1 MLRFPRPYP
10 AALAATLC
18 SVLAF
23 TLLAP
28 APARAAELAVQGK
41 SVVGKLKPMERKP
54 EAEINPASDEGL
66 LALQRFKLP
75 PGLTVSLWAAEPML
89 ANPVAFNFDEKGR
102 AFVAETYRYR
112 SSVLDI
118 RDYMWILED
127 ELANRTQDDFRAM
140 ITRRF
145 GPEGVAELSK
155 ETERVRLIEDR
166 AGTGTADTSTLY
178 AEGFNTA
185 IDGIASGVLP
195 HQGTVYFTNIPSLTA
210 LTGTNKAETRKD
222 LSTGYGVRFN
232 FTGHDMHGLI
242 VGPDGKL
249 YYSIGDRGAHVPTP
263 TGALA
268 APDYGAVFRCDLDG
282 SNVELFATGLRNPQ
296 DLLFNEVGDLFTGDN
311 DCDHGDMERLVH
323 VVEGGDSGWRVG
335 YQHAPMGNAGSWNRE
350 RIWLPRFPGQ
360 AANHLAPLAN
370 LEDGPSGITYY
381 PGTGLNESFRGSLFI
396 TTFVGN
402 VSRSGIFTYK
412 LKPNGATYAVDT
424 AQRFLGGALPTDVK
438 FGPDG
443 RLYWSDWADGWP
455 KSKRGRIYAVSD
467 PARANDPIIA
477 ETKKLI
483 AADHTKTSA
492 AELAALLGH
501 ADMRV
506 RRAAQF
512 ELAARGPAGL
522 TTLAQVAA
530 NTDNAPYARLHAIWG
545 LGQLVKVDRKLALD
559 PLRALVK
566 DADAEVR
573 AQAIKVL
580 GDHKTVDQ
588 FDVFLAALKDDS
600 SRVKFFAA
608 QSLSKIGRP
617 KYIPQVLEAL
627 RVNNNQDAYLRHALV
642 SALVACSQS
651 TESMGPGVLGV
662 TLRGPGELLLPFF
675 NDESPAARLGIV
687 LALRRANSPAIS
699 KFLADSDPYIV
710 REAALAIN
718 DADPSVDRE
727 LSRVVNGAT
736 IDAALPALAAFVAKP
751 VADEAVMLRALN
763 AAFRLGSPAHATALA
778 AYAARADAPTL
789 LRAEAI
795 THLSL
800 WPAPP
805 QRDRIVGNYRPFIQ
819 TTRDPQIAAAALA
832 PVLAGLLT
840 VDTPE
845 KLQTA
850 TLKAAEKLNLTS
862 AADPLFA
869 IVKDVAQSPA
879 ARAAALNALKHFN
892 DPRLAEAVTTAGASN
907 SADLRG
913 AALPLIAGLSPDRAA
928 PVIKNLVTN
937 GDIEEKRTA
946 LAALAVLKHP
956 EADALMVAQLDL
968 LAAGKIAPAVQLEL
982 IEAAAARA
990 TPAVQ
995 AALAARD
1002 ATLAKNPDPLAPF
1015 LVSLRGGDAKAGAEI
1030 FNNQPVMACV
1040 KCHAIGGQGGVAGPE
1055 LGDMGSKY
1063 TREYLLESII
1073 KPNAHIAPGFD
1084 TVVVTLKKGGVKV
1097 GTIRAET
1104 ATTLTLNPTEGA
1116 PFDLAIADI
1125 AKRDTAPSSMPEI
1138 YGAILTKAELRNV
1151 VEFMVRQRAKPP
1163 VVGQEI
1169 PRALRDT
1176 RADYEKRAA
1185 EKSAQ

>member
-1 MLRFPRPYP
+1 MFRSPRFHP
-10 AALAATLC
+10 AAFAATFLTA
-18 SVLAF
+18 LAF
-23 TLLAP
+23 AT
-28 APARAAELAVQGK
+28 PARAAELVVQGK

-54 EAEINPASDEGL
+54 EADINPASDEGL

-140 ITRRF
+140 ILRRF

-155 ETERVRLIEDR
+155 ETERVRLVEDR

-195 HQGTVYFTNIPSLTA
+195 HNGTVYFTNIPSLTA

-370 LEDGPSGITYY
+370 LQDGPSGITYY
-381 PGTGLNESFRGSLFI
+381 PGTGLNDSFRGSLFI

-402 VSRSGIFTYK
+402 VARSGIFTYK

-467 PARANDPIIA
+467 PAHANDPIIA

-483 AADHTKTSA
+483 AADHTETSV

-501 ADMRV
+501 ADARV

-522 TTLAQVAA
+522 AA
-530 NTDNAPYARLHAIWG
+530 LTKIASEVGPVSDLPSAPKSYARLHAIWG
-545 LGQLVKVDRKLALD
+545 LGQLAAKD
-559 PLRALVK
+559 PKNHAIAVHSTARALLR
-566 DADAEVR
+566 DSDAEVR
-573 AQAIKVL
+573 AQSAKLL
-580 GDHKTVDQ
+580 GDLRVTKVTGEVPTSPA
-588 FDVFLAALKDDS
+588 LAPLVTSPDLPLLVNALTDAS
-600 SRVKFFAA
+600 PRVKFFAA
-608 QSLSKIGRP
+608 QSLGKLRRADATP
-617 KYIPQVLEAL
+617 AL
-627 RVNNNQDAYLRHALV
+627 LAALKANHDTDAYLRHALV
-642 SALVACSQS
+642 MGLVGSNDRAALTAAI
-651 TESMGPGVLGV
+651 T
-662 TLRGPGELLLPFF
+662 
-675 NDESPAARLGIV
+675 DASPAARLGV
-687 LALRRANSPAIS
+687 LLALRRLGSADIA
-699 KFLADSDPYIV
+699 KFLTDSDPYLV

-718 DADPSVDRE
+718 DAP
-727 LSRVVNGAT
+727 
-736 IDAALPALAAFVAKP
+736 IDAATPALAAFLQKP
-751 VADEAVMLRALN
+751 VADESVMLRAIN
-763 AAFRLGSPAHATALA
+763 ATFRLGQPAHATALA
-778 AYAARADAPTL
+778 AYAARPDAPAL
-789 LRAEAI
+789 LRAEAL
-795 THLSL
+795 TQLSL
-800 WPAPP
+800 WAEPP
-805 QRDRIVGNYRPFIQ
+805 PRDRIVGNYRPFDQ
-819 TTRDPQIAAAALA
+819 KTRDPEVAAAALT
-832 PVLAGLLT
+832 PVLTALLA
-840 VDTPE
+840 VDAPE
-845 KLQTA
+845 RIQTA
-850 TLKAAEKLNLTS
+850 ALKAAEKLKLTS
-862 AADPLFA
+862 AADTLYA
-869 IVKDVAQSPA
+869 IVGDVAQSPA

-892 DPRLAEAVTTAGASN
+892 DPRLAEAVKTASESN
-907 SADLRG
+907 TADLRG
-913 AALPLIAGLSPDRAA
+913 AALPLIAGLSPDIAA
-928 PVIKNLVTN
+928 PVIKNLVIN
-937 GDIEEKRTA
+937 GDTEEKRTA

-956 EADALMVAQLDL
+956 EADALMLAQLDL
-968 LAAGKIAPAVQLEL
+968 LAAGKIAGPVQLEL
-982 IEAAAARA
+982 IEAATARA
-990 TPAVQ
+990 TPAVL
-995 AALAARD
+995 AALAKRD
-1002 ATLAKNPDPLAPF
+1002 ELLAKNPDPLAPF
-1015 LVSLRGGDAKAGAEI
+1015 LVSLRGGDAKAGSEI
-1030 FNNQPVMACV
+1030 FYNQPVMACV
-1040 KCHAIGGQGGVAGPE
+1040 KCHALAGAGGVAGPE
-1055 LGDMGSKY
+1055 LDDMGSKY

-1097 GTIRAET
+1097 GTIRTET

-1116 PFDLAIADI
+1116 PFDIAIADI

-1138 YGAILTKAELRNV
+1138 YGAILTKSELRDV

-1163 VVGQEI
+1163 AVGQEI

-1176 RADYEKRAA
+1176 RAEYEKRAA
-1185 EKSAQ
+1185 ERSGQ

>member
-1 MLRFPRPYP
+1 MLRLPHPHP

-18 SVLAF
+18 TALAF
-23 TLLAP
+23 VLLCP
-28 APARAAELAVQGK
+28 APALAAELAVQGK

-54 EAEINPASDEGL
+54 EAEINSASDEGL

-102 AFVAETYRYR
+102 AFVAETHRYR

-140 ITRRF
+140 IIRRF

-155 ETERVRLIEDR
+155 ETERVRLVEDR

-210 LTGTNKAETRKD
+210 LTGAQKAETRKD

-381 PGTGLNESFRGSLFI
+381 PGTGLNESFRGALFI

-402 VSRSGIFTYK
+402 VARSGIFTYK

-483 AADHTKTSA
+483 AADHTKTST

-501 ADMRV
+501 ADARV

-522 TTLAQVAA
+522 TTLAHVAA

-545 LGQLVKVDRKLALD
+545 LGQLAAKNPAALTPLTTLATD
-559 PLRALVK
+559 PT
-566 DADAEVR
+566 DAEIR
-573 AQAIKVL
+573 AQSVKLL
-580 GDHKTVDQ
+580 GDRRVASA
-588 FDVFLAALKDDS
+588 FPLLVNALTDAS
-600 SRVKFFAA
+600 PRVKFFAA
-608 QSLSKIGRP
+608 QSLGKLRRADA
-617 KYIPQVLEAL
+617 IPALLAAL
-627 RVNNNQDAYLRHALV
+627 RANADTDAYLRHALV
-642 SALVACSQS
+642 MGLVGSNNLAALNAAI
-651 TESMGPGVLGV
+651 
-662 TLRGPGELLLPFF
+662 R
-675 NDESPAARLGIV
+675 DASPAARLGV
-687 LALRRANSPAIS
+687 LLALRRLGSADIAQ
-699 KFLADSDPYIV
+699 FLTDSDPYLV

-718 DADPSVDRE
+718 DAS
-727 LSRVVNGAT
+727 
-736 IDAALPALAAFVAKP
+736 IDAGTAALAAFVAKP

-763 AAFRLGSPAHATALA
+763 AAFRLGTPAHATALA

-800 WPAPP
+800 WPTLP
-805 QRDRIVGNYRPFIQ
+805 QRDRIVGNYRPFTQ
-819 TTRDPQIAAAALA
+819 TTRDPQVAAAALA

-840 VDTPE
+840 LDTPE
-845 KLQTA
+845 KIQTA

-892 DPRLAEAVTTAGASN
+892 DPRLAEAVTTAGASD

-928 PVIKNLVTN
+928 PVIKNLVSN

-982 IEAAAARA
+982 IEAATARA

-1002 ATLAKNPDPLAPF
+1002 AALAKNPDPLAPF
-1015 LVSLRGGDAKAGAEI
+1015 LVSLRGGSAKAGEEI
-1030 FNNQPVMACV
+1030 FRNQPVMACV
-1040 KCHAIGGQGGVAGPE
+1040 KCHALGGAGGGAGPE
-1055 LGDMGSKY
+1055 LDDMGSKY

-1163 VVGQEI
+1163 VVSQEI

>member
-1 MLRFPRPYP
+1 MLRFPRPHP

-18 SVLAF
+18 SALAF

-282 SNVELFATGLRNPQ
+282 SNAELFATGLRNPQ

-381 PGTGLNESFRGSLFI
+381 PGTGLNESFRGALFI

-402 VSRSGIFTYK
+402 VARSGIFTYK

-501 ADMRV
+501 ADARV

-512 ELAARGPAGL
+512 ELAARGPDGL
-522 TTLAQVAA
+522 TALTKIASEVGLVS
-530 NTDNAPYARLHAIWG
+530 DLPSAPKSYARLHALWG
-545 LGQLVKVDRKLALD
+545 LGQLAAKDPKNHGIAVSTTALSL
-559 PLRALVK
+559 LR
-566 DADAEVR
+566 DSDAEVR
-573 AQAIKVL
+573 AQSAKLL
-580 GDHKTVDQ
+580 GDLRVTKLTGNVT
-588 FDVFLAALKDDS
+588 FSPALAPLVNALNDAS
-600 SRVKFFAA
+600 PRVKFFAA
-608 QSLSKIGRP
+608 QSLGKLRRADA
-617 KYIPQVLEAL
+617 IPALLAAL
-627 RVNNNQDAYLRHALV
+627 RANADTDAYLRHALV
-642 SALVACSQS
+642 MGLVGSNDLAALTAAI
-651 TESMGPGVLGV
+651 
-662 TLRGPGELLLPFF
+662 R
-675 NDESPAARLGIV
+675 DASPAARLGV
-687 LALRRANSPAIS
+687 LLALRRLGSAEVAH
-699 KFLADSDPYIV
+699 FLTDSDPYLV

-718 DADPSVDRE
+718 DAS
-727 LSRVVNGAT
+727 
-736 IDAALPALAAFVAKP
+736 IDAATAALAAFVAKP

-763 AAFRLGSPAHATALA
+763 AAFRLGTPAHATALA
-778 AYAARADAPTL
+778 AYAARTDAPTL

-805 QRDRIVGNYRPFIQ
+805 QRDRIVGNYRPFTQ
-819 TTRDPQIAAAALA
+819 KTRDAQIAAAALA

-862 AADPLFA
+862 AADTLFA

-892 DPRLAEAVTTAGASN
+892 DPRLAEAVTTAGASD

-968 LAAGKIAPAVQLEL
+968 LAAGKITPAVQLEL

-1002 ATLAKNPDPLAPF
+1002 AALAKNPDPLAPF
-1015 LVSLRGGDAKAGAEI
+1015 LVSLRGGNAKAGEEI
-1030 FNNQPVMACV
+1030 FRNQPVMACV

-1097 GTIRAET
+1097 GTIRTET

-1116 PFDLAIADI
+1116 PFDIAIADI